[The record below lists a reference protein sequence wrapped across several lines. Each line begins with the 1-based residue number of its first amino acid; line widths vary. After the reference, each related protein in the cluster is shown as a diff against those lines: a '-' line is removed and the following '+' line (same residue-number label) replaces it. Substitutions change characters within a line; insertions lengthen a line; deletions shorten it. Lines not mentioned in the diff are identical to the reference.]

1 MVINTNIPAQAT
13 ANNLNASHVRLSK
26 SLARLSSGSKIVEPA
41 DDAAGLAVSSRFS
54 AIIKRLD
61 AASTNVANAAS
72 FTQTQDGFLQNVEKA
87 LRRMS
92 ELSMLAMDNTKSVE
106 DRALYNVEFGE
117 LKEYISH
124 TARQDFN
131 GISLFSGKELDV
143 TKDEDGSKFAMA
155 GVKLN
160 EGPYANVINSG
171 TDSWTLT
178 QDAWKT
184 SIDLFKLNEDAWLT
198 STAGYVTNQDL
209 WELPNGQQD
218 TITITAGD
226 HAGDTFTVTAN
237 GQTTAPIASIP
248 AVAKVSQVVINAT
261 NGAAPG
267 ATYSVTFTGG
277 PAITVTEGVD
287 FNSSGGNDTQIIRDA
302 LIAKVNA
309 DPNSPAA
316 AAVGPDWPG
325 WGGPNNAL
333 RLTAKVPGEDFYAN
347 LSSNDPNGGAVGCHP
362 LTWNVDGNALTAAAI
377 NTAVNGLSGVSSTLN
392 GNVITLNSDPPGT
405 PLNGPTSVTLA
416 STDGGNAPTPSTIN
430 NGDTHGTVDPG
441 AGATKLEKGTFLKEQ
456 PLVQGAP
463 SASTQVEAGTFVT
476 INPGSEDSQATAYA
490 NGSFVKT
497 DPPIGSN
504 ATALA
509 AGSVTALAAGSM
521 IGTDPTSVD
530 SQAVAFK
537 VGEIINSSQDLS
549 SIATKNSDD
558 YKDVNLKSE
567 DGAMV
572 ALSLVQS
579 AINQLASDR
588 AVLGAGLSRL
598 NFTKNQLAVKKENL
612 SEAISRITDT
622 DFAEESTRYAQF
634 QILVQTGAEMLKQAN
649 QLPQAAVELL
659 M

>member
-1 MVINTNIPAQAT
+1 MVINTNTPAQAT

-92 ELSMLAMDNTKSVE
+92 ELSMLAIDNTKPNE
-106 DRALYNVEFGE
+106 DRALYNREFRE

-155 GVKLN
+155 GIKLN
-160 EGPYANVINSG
+160 EGPYDNVINSG

-178 QDAWKT
+178 QDAWRT
-184 SIDLFKLNEDAWLT
+184 STDLFKLNEDAWLT

-237 GQTTAPIASIP
+237 GQTTAPIASVP
-248 AVAKVSQVVINAT
+248 PVAKVSQVVIHNASS
-261 NGAAPG
+261 GAAPG

-277 PAITVTEGVD
+277 PTITVTEGID
-287 FNSSGGNDTQIIRDA
+287 FNSSGGNDTAIIRDA
-302 LIAKVNA
+302 LIAKINA
-309 DPNSPAA
+309 DPNSPATA
-316 AAVGPDWPG
+316 AASPDWST
-325 WGGPNNAL
+325 PNDAL
-333 RLTAKVPGEDFYAN
+333 RLTAKVPGNDFYAN
-347 LSSNDPNGGAVGCHP
+347 LSSNDPNGGSVICHP

-377 NTAVNGLSGVSSTLN
+377 NTAVNGLSGVASTLS
-392 GNVITLNSDPPGT
+392 GNVITIASDTPGT
-405 PLNGPTSVTLA
+405 ALNGSTSVTLA
-416 STDGGNAPTPSTIN
+416 NTDGGNAPTPTIE
-430 NGDTHGTVDPG
+430 TATYTTIDPG
-441 AGATKLEKGTFLKEQ
+441 GGAAKLEKGTFLKEQ

-463 SASTQVEAGTFVT
+463 SASTQVEAGTFVS
-476 INPGSEDSQATAYA
+476 INPGSEDPQATAHT
-490 NGSFVKT
+490 NGSFVKA
-497 DPPIGSN
+497 DSLGSN
-504 ATALA
+504 ATAVA
-509 AGSVTALAAGSM
+509 AGTVTALATGSVVA
-521 IGTDPTSVD
+521 TDPTSVD
-530 SQAVAFK
+530 SQAVALK
-537 VGEIINSSQDLS
+537 AGEIVSSSQDLS

-567 DGAMV
+567 DGATV

-598 NFTKNQLAVKKENL
+598 DFTKNQLAVKKENL

-622 DFAEESTRYAQF
+622 DFAQESTRYAQY
-634 QILVQTGAEMLKQAN
+634 QILVQSGAEMLKQAN